1 MWSDSLTYRISQ
13 QPVIKGNTAQSDSM
27 AKIMNAKEVY
37 EQDGVFYF
45 INSWADYYAW
55 YVAKYPNKFRNPAL
69 YQQYYE
75 SGNNYAMVKFVK
87 KNFKE
92 QQYPAQ
98 IDVTLEKEYA
108 ENDSYFNK
116 WEKN

>member
-1 MWSDSLTYRISQ
+1 
-13 QPVIKGNTAQSDSM
+13 
-27 AKIMNAKEVY
+27 
-37 EQDGVFYF
+37 
-45 INSWADYYAW
+45 
-55 YVAKYPNKFRNPAL
+55 
-69 YQQYYE
+69 
-75 SGNNYAMVKFVK
+75 MVKFVK